1 MQMST
6 RSTTIRPGVKL
17 DSIEGSPRLL
27 AWPERKKMEESKMS
41 EEFHDWLDKCP
52 VQWHRDKADDDSAT
66 YTFIKNEN
74 SD

>member
-1 MQMST
+1 MLPKNIQ
-6 RSTTIRPGVKL
+6 PGTLGQKV
-17 DSIEGSPRLL
+17 
-27 AWPERKKMEESKMS
+27 KKMEESKMS

-66 YTFIKNEN
+66 YTFIKNDN